1 MSVSMEKNEALE
13 QELAQ
18 SAEAAESTAE
28 AVAEIPAEGT
38 ETAQEAASGPA
49 PETSAQDEDDDQ
61 AAFRPHDVSED
72 GSPHGPLDLFSD
84 GEEEKKDAPAFA
96 AFHAV

>member
-18 SAEAAESTAE
+18 SAEAAESTAG

-38 ETAQEAASGPA
+38 EAAQEAVAEPA
-49 PETSAQDEDDDQ
+49 PETNEQEEDDEH

-84 GEEEKKDAPAFA
+84 GEEEKKDVPAFA